1 MLTTNPEL
9 EAYLVP
15 SRPWIDAL
23 ATWLVPNKLSST
35 KFCQLI
41 RSDRKERVSLYF
53 VQISFFVGTS
63 SKSIFDIQIEVLSR
77 LNLPTY
83 IICHATLTL
92 AWQSTEKR
100 LGLSLSL
107 LYRGN
112 WRESLREFA
121 ILTSEPYVRNIPD
134 CFDVHFHDNKVLKAA
149 MDAFLRGQSS
159 ATGSLKQK
167 HQASE
172 ETTGTSSKR
181 TIVPWVEK

>member
-83 IICHATLTL
+83 IIVM
-92 AWQSTEKR
+92 QR
-100 LGLSLSL
+100 L
-107 LYRGN
+107 
-112 WRESLREFA
+112 
-121 ILTSEPYVRNIPD
+121 
-134 CFDVHFHDNKVLKAA
+134 H
-149 MDAFLRGQSS
+149 
-159 ATGSLKQK
+159 
-167 HQASE
+167 
-172 ETTGTSSKR
+172 
-181 TIVPWVEK
+181 